1 MTKIKDIKTTIYK
14 WTGEIV
20 PPAQNFCTNPTDIL
34 RESGDKMKS
43 FRFHQWMVCER
54 KGGRWIPVTFH
65 ITLESTFKSVRE
77 RKLRESGVSSAQ
89 EFLLALSRENQKLVD
104 AITERS
110 KNADSE

>member
-1 MTKIKDIKTTIYK
+1 MKDYAEFELD
-14 WTGEIV
+14 GLIV
-20 PPAQNFCTNPTDIL
+20 
-34 RESGDKMKS
+34 KS
-43 FRFHQWMVCER
+43 DAHQWMVCER